1 VIGFAMH
8 VTALVHL
15 FADVIAFAT
24 FPAFAAWVLFFLPPR
39 NRGDDD
45 DDLRPALA

>member
-15 FADVIAFAT
+15 FADVIAYGSMA
-24 FPAFAAWVLFFLPPR
+24 AFVLWVLFFLPPR
-39 NRGDDD
+39 NRGDDE
-45 DDLRPALA
+45 DDLRPALT